1 MRRLARS
8 AALFLAFGLLAGPA
22 LAQPAEYG
30 TTEFANSGAEAAQE
44 PFLRGLLMLHSFEY
58 DDARAAFQE
67 AQAIDPDFAMAHWGE
82 AMTHNHPIW
91 MEQDRKAALQALRD
105 LAPTPDAQLDAAAT
119 EREAAYLR
127 TLHVLYGAGNEA
139 PMDKE
144 ARDDAYEDA
153 MADLAA
159 RYPDDLDAQA
169 FHALSI
175 LGTAHEGRDF
185 ATYMRA
191 ASIVEEV
198 FDANPQHPGAAHYL
212 IHAYDD
218 PVHAPLGLRPAR
230 VYADIAPAAPHALH
244 MPSHIFFA
252 LGQWARGASSNVDS
266 YRAAKNK
273 STAADEGLS
282 GGGFHALHWLHYAR
296 LQQGRHAD
304 ARAVLDTTRMHA
316 TDSRVQ
322 TGYADYMRWYMPVAY
337 VVETEHWDRY
347 DALAEAM
354 AVDAAAL
361 DARGAVTLHAGRGLA
376 AAQQGTLSAA
386 RSALEK
392 AQSALGEDPSEAL
405 RIQVL
410 ELEGLIALKAG
421 DDEQALSHLKEATAL
436 ETDRPLN
443 FGPPFPAK
451 PAPELY
457 GEALLA
463 LDRPADALTQF
474 ETTLERYP
482 ARARSLWG
490 TARAAARA
498 DRPEAAQAA
507 RSALA
512 SQWQGADASVRR
524 QLQSLAGSAEAETA
538 QSR

>member
-8 AALFLAFGLLAGPA
+8 AALLLVLGLLAAPA
-22 LAQPAEYG
+22 LAQSTEYG
-30 TTEFANSGAEAAQE
+30 ATEFENSGAEAAQE

-82 AMTHNHPIW
+82 AMTHNHPVW
-91 MEQDRKAALQALRD
+91 MEQDREAALAALRD
-105 LAPTPDAQLDAAAT
+105 FAPTPEARRDKAPTDRT
-119 EREAAYLR
+119 AAYLR
-127 TLHVLYGAGNEA
+127 TLHVLYGAGTDDPA
-139 PMDKE
+139 GKE

-153 MADLAA
+153 MADLAEQ
-159 RYPDDLDAQA
+159 YPDDLDAQA

-191 ASIVEEV
+191 ASIAEEV

-252 LGQWARGASSNVDS
+252 LGQWTRGASSNVDS
-266 YRAAKNK
+266 YEAAEAKAEEAN
-273 STAADEGLS
+273 EGIS
-282 GGGFHALHWLHYAR
+282 GGGLHALHWLHYAR
-296 LQQGRHAD
+296 LQQGRHKD
-304 ARAVLDTTRMHA
+304 ARSVFETTQSHA
-316 TDSRVQ
+316 TDPGVQ

-337 VVETEHWDRY
+337 VVETEDWDQY
-347 DALAEAM
+347 GALAAAMDVEAS
-354 AVDAAAL
+354 AL

-376 AAQQGTLSAA
+376 AAQQDDRSAA
-386 RSALEK
+386 RSALED
-392 AQSALGEDPSEAL
+392 ARSALGDDPSAAL

-410 ELEGLIALKAG
+410 ELEGLIALKDG
-421 DDEQALSHLKEATAL
+421 NGEEALAHLEEATAL
-436 ETDRPLN
+436 ETDRPLD

-482 ARARSLWG
+482 DRAHSLWG
-490 TARAAARA
+490 KARAAAQA
-498 DRPEAAQAA
+498 GEPALAEAA

-512 SQWQGADASVRR
+512 SQWTSADASVRR
-524 QLQSLAGSAEAETA
+524 QLQSLTGTADAEAA